1 MESIDP
7 LRESKA
13 WVDSTNANLRSPQ
26 EAIRA
31 RGKDP
36 EEVLREIQEFR
47 EWEKE
52 MGIEPTDVSKAMA
65 NNPAAVEK
73 QKDEKVVKFRRTT

>member
-1 MESIDP
+1 

-13 WVDSTNANLRSPQ
+13 WIDSTKSNLRSPQ

-47 EWEKE
+47 AWEKE
-52 MGIEPTDVSKAMA
+52 MGIEPMDVSKAMA
-65 NNPAAVEK
+65 NNPASVEK
-73 QKDEKVVKFRRTT
+73 QKSEKVVKFRRTT